1 VTRYLLDRNVLAEL
15 EDPHGD
21 ERVHAWADT
30 VNDTDLFLC
39 TITIYEA
46 QKGFARQRRRR
57 LSQQQAVDLAA
68 DEEAF
73 HEIRKAYAR
82 RILPVGE
89 PEALAWAE
97 VVGAKEK
104 NVMDRALVAVARVN
118 RLVLVTRDLKDMR
131 GLGVRLLVPFA
142 DSPRI
147 EEPAPA
153 IASQSKESGSGVGS
167 VLI

>member
-1 VTRYLLDRNVLAEL
+1 VTRYLLDRNVLTEL

-21 ERVHAWADT
+21 KRVHALADT

-46 QKGFARQRRRR
+46 QKGFARRRRKK
-57 LSQQQAVDLAA
+57 LTEQQAADLAS

-73 HEIRKAYAR
+73 HEIRKAYAG
-82 RILPVGE
+82 RILPVAE
-89 PEALAWAE
+89 AEALAWAE
-97 VVGAKEK
+97 LVGAKEN

-118 RLVLVTRDLKDMR
+118 GLVLVTRNLKDMR
-131 GLGVRLLVPFA
+131 GLGVRLLDPFA
-142 DSPRI
+142 KSPMI

-153 IASQSKESGSGVGS
+153 TGA
-167 VLI
+167 